1 MRSVLGL
8 VCVILISTLYLYS
21 LSFYLP
27 PVARIIKQNRMETRG
42 ESDDQREKEMI
53 GLKFPSDL
61 QELKQMAGLLQH
73 YKKEHSGFVLLLFSS
88 AYLYK
93 QAFAI
98 PGSSLL
104 NILAGALFGPWLGLV
119 LCCVLTTVGASVCF
133 LLSHFFGKQHIVRIF
148 PDRVAQLQRK
158 VEENRSSLFFFLL
171 FLRLFP
177 ISPNWF
183 LNMSSPIFN
192 IPLAHFSLSVLIGE
206 DSFELHSVDV
216 ELEAVEKQ
224 ICDLQVKLAQLR
236 QRRDAHLSQG
246 YHGAWMQQQ
255 RKTHALPLRHHPSSR
270 SRPATASLPF
280 ARQHTTR

>member
-8 VCVILISTLYLYS
+8 VCVIFISTLYLYF
-21 LSFYLP
+21 LSSYLP
-27 PVARIIKQNRMETRG
+27 PVARTIRQNRMETRG
-42 ESDDQREKEMI
+42 ESADQREKEMI

-61 QELKQMAGLLQH
+61 RELKQMAGLLQH

-171 FLRLFP
+171 FMRLFP

-192 IPLAHFSLSVLIGE
+192 IPLAHFSLSVLIGLMPYNLVCVQTGVVLS
-206 DSFELHSVDV
+206 DLSSLDDVLSWSVV
-216 ELEAVEKQ
+216 L
-224 ICDLQVKLAQLR
+224 KLLLISCTALLPSALIHR
-236 QRRDAHLSQG
+236 YRNTH
-246 YHGAWMQQQ
+246 
-255 RKTHALPLRHHPSSR
+255 THAKHKDH
-270 SRPATASLPF
+270 
-280 ARQHTTR
+280 

>member
-1 MRSVLGL
+1 MRSVVGL
-8 VCVILISTLYLYS
+8 VCVILLSTLYLYC

-27 PVARIIKQNRMETRG
+27 PVARGMKHSHVG
-42 ESDDQREKEMI
+42 ASSDQQDMDMI
-53 GLKFPSDL
+53 RLKFPSDL
-61 QELKQMAGLLQH
+61 QELNQMAGLLRL

-119 LCCVLTTVGASVCF
+119 LCSVLTTVGASMCF

-158 VEENRSSLFFFLL
+158 VEENQSSLFFFLL

-177 ISPNWF
+177 VSPNWF
-183 LNMSSPIFN
+183 LNMSSPIIN
-192 IPLAHFSLSVLIGE
+192 IPLTHFSLSVLIGLIPYNLVCVQTGVVLS
-206 DSFELHSVDV
+206 DLSSLDDV
-216 ELEAVEKQ
+216 LSWKVVLKLLLIACAALLPAALIRRYRNSYTQLEHKDQ
-224 ICDLQVKLAQLR
+224 
-236 QRRDAHLSQG
+236 
-246 YHGAWMQQQ
+246 
-255 RKTHALPLRHHPSSR
+255 
-270 SRPATASLPF
+270 
-280 ARQHTTR
+280 

>member
-1 MRSVLGL
+1 
-8 VCVILISTLYLYS
+8 
-21 LSFYLP
+21 
-27 PVARIIKQNRMETRG
+27 METRG
-42 ESDDQREKEMI
+42 ESADQREKEMI

-61 QELKQMAGLLQH
+61 RELKQMAGLLQH

-171 FLRLFP
+171 FMRLFP

-192 IPLAHFSLSVLIGE
+192 IPLAHFSLSVLIGLMHYNLVCLMHYNLMCLMHYNLMCLMPYNLVCVQTGVVLS
-206 DSFELHSVDV
+206 DLSSLDDVLSWSVV
-216 ELEAVEKQ
+216 L
-224 ICDLQVKLAQLR
+224 KLL
-236 QRRDAHLSQG
+236 LISC
-246 YHGAWMQQQ
+246 
-255 RKTHALPLRHHPSSR
+255 TALLPS
-270 SRPATASLPF
+270 ALI
-280 ARQHTTR
+280 H